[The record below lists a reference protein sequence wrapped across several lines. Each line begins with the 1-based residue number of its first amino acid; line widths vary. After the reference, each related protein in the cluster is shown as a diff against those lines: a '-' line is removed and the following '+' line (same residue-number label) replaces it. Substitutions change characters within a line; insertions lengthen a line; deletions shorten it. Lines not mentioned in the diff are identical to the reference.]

1 MFSIFFAEYGGKWKM
16 LHYYA
21 KDFFAP
27 TSLYIAIESGN
38 LTVYLIRDTDRS
50 YESGTL
56 TITCQPW
63 SSLYAETAHHLH
75 DVKLVCYLLLFYLQ
89 FIFGGLILHFT
100 LLGVYYGGCWFTVRK
115 FRVHI
120 FCT

>member
-27 TSLYIAIESGN
+27 TTLYIAIESGN

-75 DVKLVCYLLLFYLQ
+75 DVKLVCYLLLF
-89 FIFGGLILHFT
+89 
-100 LLGVYYGGCWFTVRK
+100 
-115 FRVHI
+115 
-120 FCT
+120 